1 MSDPTVIQRLVADVA
16 RQIRLRRAEFYGLRG
31 LFWGAVA
38 AVVPLLL
45 KETLGPWSYALAGLL
60 LLAGAAAGAAW
71 GLLLSLPPAEAA
83 RLADRGYGL
92 QERISTALEWADRRD
107 RTPIVDALVTD
118 AAARAGQA
126 GGPADHP
133 ATPPA
138 RGQARPGAAGAGAGA
153 RGGPADPAAP
163 GPAAEL
169 LGLARRGRGEDPG
182 DRSGD
187 VQQSERKQAT
197 RRDPVQRT
205 DVQERTLSP
214 RLGGGGQSQPG
225 DLAAVFKDTS
235 LGGRAPDFN
244 SFLKKGDERLRMLDS
259 LDRLPDLQSDFTQS
273 QTRMVFQKAK
283 ALRGGLDPNKKV
295 SPEKL
300 RELLSE
306 MERLGRK
313 NGGQGQG
320 NWSGDAYEGMEALEG
335 GQSDK
340 AMEAMERALN
350 KMRSMEERGRDG
362 KGLKGGRE
370 SERRGARRGDKGAG
384 QQGGGPGDEGDFPEG
399 EGLLPGRGKSGA
411 PKGDPDRA
419 PARQPLR
426 RGRGGRVA
434 ARTQAGHRHQHGGAR
449 RADALAHAVHGRARA
464 VPEDDGGIHR
474 ARAGAAR
481 LPEPGQGVLPV
492 AGREVASCPPCVRA
506 RSCCRRT
513 FSPSSSA

>member
-1 MSDPTVIQRLVADVA
+1 MSDPSMIQRLVADVS

-45 KETLGPWSYALAGLL
+45 KETLGPWAYGLAGLL

-92 QERISTALEWADRRD
+92 QERVSTALEWADRQD
-107 RTPIVDALVTD
+107 RTPIVAALVAD
-118 AAARAGQA
+118 AAGRVSHL
-126 GGPADHP
+126 GPRRIIPRRLPREAKMVP
-133 ATPPA
+133 VPL
-138 RGQARPGAAGAGAGA
+138 
-153 RGGPADPAAP
+153 
-163 GPAAEL
+163 L
-169 LGLARRGRGEDPG
+169 LGLALAVAPAIPLPQGRLPNFSVSRDEDEEAVPT
-182 DRSGD
+182 DRSGEL
-187 VQQSERKQAT
+187 QQSERRQAT
-197 RRDPVQRT
+197 RRDPVERA
-205 DVQERTLSP
+205 DVRERSLAP

-313 NGGQGQG
+313 NGGQGDG

-335 GQSDK
+335 GETDR

-350 KMRSMEERGRDG
+350 KMRSREERGRDG

-370 SERRGARRGDKGAG
+370 SDRRGGKGAKGGG

-411 PKGDPDRA
+411 PKGDA
-419 PARQPLR
+419 TARLR
-426 RGRGGRVA
+426 GNPFDVGVEG
-434 ARTQAGHRHQHGGAR
+434 
-449 RADALAHAVHGRARA
+449 
-464 VPEDDGGIHR
+464 E
-474 ARAGAAR
+474 ARAGRKQGIDTNMVGRGAQMPSR
-481 LPEPGQGVLPV
+481 MQYLGVLGQYRKMMEESI
-492 AGREVASCPPCVRA
+492 AREQVPRDFQTQVKEYFQSLDEK
-506 RSCCRRT
+506 
-513 FSPSSSA
+513 